1 VDILK
6 FHLLRFRP
14 IESNI
19 NFHELVVFC
28 HEIKDIF
35 CVRRYLKWCDFII
48 FVDEFMV
55 LVFLEFL

>member
-35 CVRRYLKWCDFII
+35 CVRRYLK
-48 FVDEFMV
+48 
-55 LVFLEFL
+55 